1 MKILRGYLTAA
12 IFGAITWVLMQFGQ
26 RFTTLVD
33 MIYPYITRLI
43 QTFLADWCSSVS
55 FCLWQVL
62 AVLLVVLL
70 VASIVVMIVLR
81 WNFFQWLGW
90 VLASASLLIMLHTG
104 IYGLNSFAGPLSE
117 DIHLSETEYT
127 VTELAEAT
135 KYFRDQANLL
145 ATQVRRDPSGD
156 VAFPSFEEMA
166 NALDLPGVPIIS
178 R

>member
-1 MKILRGYLTAA
+1 MKYWRGYLTAA
-12 IFGAITWVLMQFGQ
+12 VFAVVTLGLREFAKTH
-26 RFTTLVD
+26 TELVD
-33 MIYPYITRLI
+33 MVYPYISRLI
-43 QTFLADWCSSVS
+43 QTFLAEWCSGAA

-117 DIHLSETEYT
+117 DIHLTETEYT

-145 ATQVRRDPSGD
+145 ATQIRIPQ
-156 VAFPSFEEMA
+156 
-166 NALDLPGVPIIS
+166 L
-178 R
+178 